1 VAVVGCSMFMYS
13 MVVAA
18 VIPDPLNP
26 EIEVKLKTSIIT
38 IAGESSRCYMEIG
51 VGDSSQVGHYLP
63 WMEAKTQSYKKS
75 LNPKRLYKL

>member
-1 VAVVGCSMFMYS
+1 MGVAGYSMFMYS
-13 MVVAA
+13 MGVAA

-51 VGDSSQVGHYLP
+51 VGDSPQLGHCLP

-75 LNPKRLYKL
+75 LNSKKLYRL